1 MDRDELLDDNDGVFD
16 PENFPEEFREA
27 RGKHT
32 NTIAMSLEGAFGLAI
47 RDIVEE
53 VVEDLHEA
61 VMRACE
67 LLNAY
72 ARYVLEK
79 VMHDDGLS
87 LEGRRKCLDE
97 LRFGDQRM
105 IKQAI
110 GHVTANGPLPAKG
123 QYKYPAL
130 YNFYEE
136 HYALFVPD
144 GKRKNM
150 TGLSEAIEYAASR
163 LASAFLFMTAYGI
176 ENLIHEHLGRL
187 FNQEYEDAVS
197 PDDVK
202 KVTRDIYLITQ
213 DLVKS
218 SDGEMKSPEYRH
230 AQVKNIRKQLFL
242 DCIPWSNKMQSLGDI
257 RF

>member
-1 MDRDELLDDNDGVFD
+1 MDRDELLDDDDGVFD

-27 RGKHT
+27 HGKHT

-47 RDIVEE
+47 RNIVEE

-110 GHVTANGPLPAKG
+110 GHVTANGPLPANG

-130 YNFYEE
+130 YNFYKE
-136 HYALFVPD
+136 H
-144 GKRKNM
+144 G
-150 TGLSEAIEYAASR
+150 
-163 LASAFLFMTAYGI
+163 
-176 ENLIHEHLGRL
+176 
-187 FNQEYEDAVS
+187 
-197 PDDVK
+197 
-202 KVTRDIYLITQ
+202 
-213 DLVKS
+213 
-218 SDGEMKSPEYRH
+218 
-230 AQVKNIRKQLFL
+230 
-242 DCIPWSNKMQSLGDI
+242 C
-257 RF
+257 